1 VKDLQLLGK
10 ESRELMRYSAGRAP
24 RNLLEAS
31 DLFDKGFSKLTGKTV
46 RFKRFSSVI
55 LSVVLSVVLS
65 LILRGHIMLNLLRNG
80 ANFLFRQIF
89 GFLLRVVITE
99 PLRRSTKDYLPG
111 AKNCVLAV

>member
-1 VKDLQLLGK
+1 
-10 ESRELMRYSAGRAP
+10 MRYSVGRAP

-31 DLFDKGFSKLTGKTV
+31 DLFNKGFSKLTGKTV
-46 RFKRFSSVI
+46 RFKRF

-65 LILRGHIMLNLLRNG
+65 LILRGYIMLNLLRNG

-89 GFLLRVVITE
+89 GSLLRVVITE

-111 AKNCVLAV
+111 AKNCVLVV

>member
-10 ESRELMRYSAGRAP
+10 ELRESMRYSAGRAP
-24 RNLLEAS
+24 RNLLEAL

-55 LSVVLSVVLS
+55 LSVILSVVLS
-65 LILRGHIMLNLLRNG
+65 LILRGYIILNLLRNG

-89 GFLLRVVITE
+89 GSLLRVAIAE
-99 PLRRSTKDYLPG
+99 PLRRSAKDHLPG
-111 AKNCVLAV
+111 AKNYVLVV